1 VYFGGVSKLSEE
13 AALAKAKKMKATALG
28 LDL

>member
-1 VYFGGVSKLSEE
+1 VAKLSEE
-13 AALAKAKKMKATALG
+13 AALAKAKEMKAAALE